1 MAVTVTHS
9 EGCPA
14 AGMPH
19 SDAARRLSDTYR
31 LHRLAAGMDA
41 IGQWFAARLDDGSSD
56 GVLYATRRDA
66 VRHQHHNEQ
75 FYAFVA
81 IGPWD
86 TDVCEA
92 EAFIQ
97 MNRSLYDA
105 GLRLSDP
112 DHVSGGREVIQRA
125 TREDQRS
132 LIASI
137 ATRGRVRPSGL
148 IYPGDRQ

>member
-1 MAVTVTHS
+1 MTSQHS
-9 EGCPA
+9 EGCEA
-14 AGMPH
+14 AGRPH
-19 SDAARRLSDTYR
+19 SDAARRVSDTYR

-41 IGQWFAARLDDGSSD
+41 IGQWFAARLDDGTSD
-56 GVLYATRRDA
+56 GVLYETRRDA

-81 IGPWD
+81 VGPWD

-92 EAFIQ
+92 ETFIQ
-97 MNRSLYDA
+97 MNRALYDA

-112 DHVSGGREVIQRA
+112 DHARGGREVIQRA

-137 ATRGRVRPSGL
+137 ASRGRSRPSGL
-148 IYPGDRQ
+148 VYPGE

>member
-1 MAVTVTHS
+1 MSVQHS
-9 EGCPA
+9 DGCMA
-14 AGMPH
+14 AGGPH
-19 SDAARRLSDTYR
+19 SDAARRVSDTYR

-41 IGQWFAARLDDGSSD
+41 IGQWFAARLDDGTSD
-56 GVLYATRRDA
+56 GVLYETKRDA

-81 IGPWD
+81 VGPWD
-86 TDVCEA
+86 VDLCEA

-97 MNRSLYDA
+97 MNRTLYDA

-112 DHVSGGREVIQRA
+112 DHARGGREVIQRA
-125 TREDQRS
+125 TCEDQRS

-137 ATRGRVRPSGL
+137 ANRGRTRPSGL
-148 IYPGDRQ
+148 IYPGE

>member
-1 MAVTVTHS
+1 MAVIVKHS

-14 AGMPH
+14 AGQLH
-19 SDAARRLSDTYR
+19 SDAAKRLSDTYR
-31 LHRLAAGMDA
+31 LHRLAAGYDA
-41 IGQWFAARLDDGSSD
+41 IGQWFAVRLADGSSD
-56 GVLYATRRDA
+56 GVLYETKRDA
-66 VRHQHHNEQ
+66 VRHQHHDEQ
-75 FYAFVA
+75 FYAFVS

-92 EAFIQ
+92 EAFIE

-112 DHVSGGREVIQRA
+112 DHARGGREVIQRA
-125 TREDQRS
+125 TREDQAS

-137 ATRGRVRPSGL
+137 ANKGRTRPSGL
-148 IYPGDRQ
+148 VYPGE